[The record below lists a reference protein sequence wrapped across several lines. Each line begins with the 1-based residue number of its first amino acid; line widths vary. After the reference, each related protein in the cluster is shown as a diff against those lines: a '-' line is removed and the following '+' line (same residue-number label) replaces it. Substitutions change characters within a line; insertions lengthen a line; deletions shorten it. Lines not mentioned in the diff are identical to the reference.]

1 MTLPVTHLTLYKHG
15 VAFFE
20 RRARFEGD
28 LVELTLSA
36 RDLNDVL
43 KSLAILDHG
52 AGQVLGVQYA
62 TPQTREERL
71 AGCTLRLGDAHSLAD
86 LLAALRGGRVTLHL
100 DKGETATGLMVGL
113 DAPLPA
119 ESLAA
124 TLVSVLEDTGGHV
137 TALALSRV
145 QSVEILDER
154 GAADLRFFLE
164 TSRATDTT
172 CQVGIRLSPGSHDL
186 WVSYLAPAPAW
197 RVSYRLV
204 ADAGRSLLQ
213 GWGIFDNQLD
223 EDLDQVRL
231 SLVAGMPIS
240 FEYDLSTPYVPA
252 RPKVRDESRV
262 APGPVEF
269 DDDED
274 EESDVRRMLLCEEES
289 FSPSPSIACSPRF
302 SARSMEETTAAQARG
317 RDLGELFEYAIEAPV
332 TVGRGESAMVPIVSD
347 NLPATRAL
355 MYNGAKLPDHPV
367 ATLLL
372 TNTTGLALERGPVT
386 VLENG
391 AYAGEAILPFT
402 VKGGDMAIPFAVELG
417 VAVHEERN
425 SHREAQGLEIKGHY
439 WSVSE
444 WAVIECAYKVANRT
458 EKPVTVTIEHNLM
471 PGYELSGEEKPKSH
485 TLDAVRFEL
494 KVPAQGEA
502 TLTVPERR
510 LETRREELKG
520 QPKKTLDWYLKYGFL
535 DKEKH
540 RGLSEALSIWAEM
553 ARKEKRLSQT
563 QDKRK
568 EILANQKQ
576 IRENLLALGEQGRA
590 GEMRNAYLDR
600 LEKSEAEL
608 MANEDEAVALRADI
622 ERLAGEVEK
631 KLTPED

>member
-1 MTLPVTHLTLYKHG
+1 MYKHG

-28 LVELTLSA
+28 RVELTLSA

-43 KSLAILDHG
+43 KSLAVLDRG
-52 AGQVLGVQYA
+52 PGQVLGVQYA

-86 LLAALRGGRVTLHL
+86 LLTALRGGRVTLHL
-100 DKGETATGLMVGL
+100 DNSESVTGLMVGL
-113 DAPLPA
+113 DASLGA

-124 TLVSVLEDTGGHV
+124 TLVSVLEDTGSQV
-137 TALALSRV
+137 TALAFSRV

-164 TSRATDTT
+164 TSRANDTK

-204 ADAGRSLLQ
+204 ADPGRTLLQ

-223 EDLDQVRL
+223 EDLNEVGL

-240 FEYDLSTPYVPA
+240 FEYDLATPYVPV

-269 DDDED
+269 DEDQD
-274 EESDVRRMLLCEEES
+274 EEPLACRMALCEEDRS
-289 FSPSPSIACSPRF
+289 SGHSPRFADSLRF
-302 SARSMEETTAAQARG
+302 SARSLEATTAAQAQG

-332 TVGRGESAMVPIVSD
+332 TVGRGESAMVPIVSE
-347 NLPATRAL
+347 NLPTTRAL
-355 MYNGAKLPDHPV
+355 LYNGAKLPDHPV
-367 ATLLL
+367 ATLML
-372 TNTTGLALERGPVT
+372 TNATGLTLERGPVT

-391 AYAGEAILPFT
+391 TYAGEAILPFT
-402 VKGGDMAIPFAVELG
+402 VNGGEAAIPFAVELG
-417 VAVHEERN
+417 VTVREEHD

-439 WSVSE
+439 WIVSE
-444 WAVIECAYKVANRT
+444 WAVIARAYKVANRT
-458 EKPVTVTIEHNLM
+458 EKPVTVTIEHNRM
-471 PGYELSGEEKPKSH
+471 PGYELSGEAKPRSH
-485 TLDAVRFEL
+485 TLDAARFEM
-494 KVPAQGEA
+494 KVPARGES
-502 TLTVPERR
+502 TLKVQERR

-520 QPKKTLDWYLKYGFL
+520 QLKKTLDWYLKSGFL

-540 RGLSEALSIWAEM
+540 RGLSEVLSIWAEM
-553 ARKEKRLSQT
+553 AKKEKRLAQSQER
-563 QDKRK
+563 RK
-568 EILANQKQ
+568 EILASQKQ
-576 IRENLLALGEQGRA
+576 IRENMLALGETGRA
-590 GEMRNAYLDR
+590 GEMRNSYLDR
-600 LEKSEAEL
+600 LEKSEADL
-608 MANEDEAVALRADI
+608 IVNEDEAVALKVDI
-622 ERLAGEVEK
+622 ERLTMEAEK
-631 KLTPED
+631 KLVFEN